1 MRQYRFHKAMIG
13 LLALL
18 MLPELVSDV
27 QAADYALLVGVKNYG
42 QLSGLN
48 ALKYTE
54 NDVEALAKLLLANG
68 YRQENVTVLTQ
79 SRSQKEPGLS
89 PTSENIL
96 RELDL
101 ILKGLNPD
109 DSVLLAFAGHGV
121 KFVNGKASYFCPI
134 DTEIKGRNHL
144 ISYESIYAKLKV
156 CPASRK
162 LLLSDAC
169 RNDPLS
175 TTGRAIPSVTR
186 SEPQIPPGSTVAL
199 FACQAGQEAQEDK
212 DLQHGVF
219 FHYVLD
225 GLRGA
230 ADRQGKDSTGNGNG
244 TIELTE
250 LVAYTQQH
258 VKDHVRG
265 KFRTS
270 QNPELQT
277 HVTNIQQLI
286 RYPVLRVK
294 STITNSIGMNLVE
307 IPAGT
312 FMMGSGKSAAEIAR
326 LFDSKAVN
334 YEDEH
339 PQHRVKI
346 TKSFR
351 LGVYEVT
358 VGQFRQFVNATG
370 HQTEAEK
377 DGEGG
382 HGWNEKT
389 EKFEGRDPKYN
400 WENTGFDQ
408 TDEHPVVN
416 VTWNDAVAFCKWLS
430 RKEGKTY
437 RLPTEAEWEYAC
449 RGGTT
454 SLYQTGDDPNGLA
467 AVGNTADQTAKDKWT
482 NYQTFDYLS
491 VRDGYVFSA
500 PVGRYRPNSFG
511 LYDMHGNVFEWC
523 QDWYDGGYYGKSP
536 SADPGGPS
544 SGSSR
549 VLRGGSWRH
558 RARSN
563 RSAYRLRLAPDSR
576 YSFLGFRVVCELY

>member
-1 MRQYRFHKAMIG
+1 MW
-13 LLALL
+13 L
-18 MLPELVSDV
+18 SDSR
-27 QAADYALLVGVKNYG
+27 AANYAFLVGVKNYG
-42 QLSGLN
+42 QRSGLN
-48 ALKYTE
+48 ALQYTE
-54 NDVEALAKLLLANG
+54 NDVEELASLLHAKG
-68 YRQENVTVLTQ
+68 YHQKNITVLTQ
-79 SRSQKEPGLS
+79 TRSLKEPGLS
-89 PTSENIL
+89 PTRENIL

-121 KFVNGKASYFCPI
+121 KFKTGKDSYFCPI
-134 DTEIKGRNHL
+134 DTEIKERKHL
-144 ISYESIYAKLKV
+144 ISYATIYDKLKA
-156 CPASRK
+156 CPASHK

-175 TTGRAIPSVTR
+175 NTGRSIPSVTR
-186 SEPQIPPGSTVAL
+186 PEPNIPPGSTVAL
-199 FACQAGQEAQEDK
+199 FACQAGQEAQEDQ
-212 DLQHGVF
+212 DLKHGVF

-230 ADRQGKDSTGNGNG
+230 ADRRGNDSTGNSNG
-244 TIELTE
+244 TVELTE

-270 QNPELQT
+270 QIPELQT

-286 RYPVLRVK
+286 RYPVLSLRK
-294 STITNSIGMNLVE
+294 SITNSIGMQLAE
-307 IPAGT
+307 IPAGE
-312 FMMGSGKSAAEIAR
+312 FLMGSGKSAAEIAR
-326 LFDSKAVN
+326 LFESKAEN
-334 YEDEH
+334 FADEH

-346 TKSFR
+346 TKSFQM
-351 LGVYEVT
+351 GVFEVT
-358 VGQFRQFVNATG
+358 VGQFRQFVEATG
-370 HQTEAEK
+370 YQTEAEK

-382 HGWNEKT
+382 YGWNETT

-400 WENTGFDQ
+400 WKNTGFKQ

-430 RKEGKTY
+430 RQEGKSY

-467 AVGNTADQTAKDKWT
+467 VIGNTADQTAKDRWT

-491 VRDGYVFSA
+491 VRDNYVFSS
-500 PVGRYRPNSFG
+500 PVGSFRSNAFG
-511 LYDMHGNVFEWC
+511 LYDMHGNVWEWC
-523 QDWYDGGYYGKSP
+523 QDWYGEDYYGKSP
-536 SADPGGPS
+536 ITDPSGPS

-549 VLRGGSWRH
+549 VLRGGSW
-558 RARSN
+558 SFN
-563 RSAYRLRLAPDSR
+563 PQYDRSANRYRCSPD
-576 YSFLGFRVVCELY
+576 YCHNNFGFRVVCELY